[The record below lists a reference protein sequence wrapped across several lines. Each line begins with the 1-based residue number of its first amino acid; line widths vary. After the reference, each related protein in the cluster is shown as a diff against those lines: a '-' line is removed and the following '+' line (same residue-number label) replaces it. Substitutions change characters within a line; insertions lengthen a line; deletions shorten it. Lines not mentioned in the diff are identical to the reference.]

1 MKNYNERIKEE
12 EKELAEKV
20 KRCYITSETLKII
33 NKYNLDKKG
42 KEGEDKYVKSN

>member
-1 MKNYNERIKEE
+1 MKDYNEQIKEK
-12 EKELAEKV
+12 KELEEKV

-42 KEGEDKYVKSN
+42 KEGEDKNDK